1 MQSYF
6 LKIFQDITKES
17 TISYDDIYLVTY
29 THILDNSVTFFQSL
43 PLIGIKKEN
52 LFILGKSYS
61 TIPDAQKT
69 LQVSGLNVQ
78 TIGYP
83 KKWGGIDEETQREVK
98 QLCQEIKEKIG
109 SKKAEIITLESGGVL
124 RNAFYQSF
132 ANMPN
137 VTLAGAEL
145 TTQGDYFPFLYPT
158 IDVALSSAKKE
169 LEKFCVAEN
178 IIDNLNLKKLI
189 RSDWTYGIIGYGAI
203 GGEVAKDLQKNN
215 AKILVF
221 DIDKSIVPIELY
233 ADLPS
238 LISHADCIIGTTGKT
253 SLDKK
258 LIDYMKDDLTLVSTS
273 SRDTEFLQFLLDIKI
288 PFKEENTFSDLEINL
303 ENGKKVY
310 LINGGFPINYNRIFA
325 ADEAEMMMTYGL
337 WLASFL
343 QIIAFNKLSKK
354 PQENKVPLQK
364 DYQRI
369 VVKNWLN
376 YYKDFLLPERIK
388 IGEHFLREYLE

>member
-1 MQSYF
+1 
-6 LKIFQDITKES
+6 
-17 TISYDDIYLVTY
+17 
-29 THILDNSVTFFQSL
+29 
-43 PLIGIKKEN
+43 
-52 LFILGKSYS
+52 
-61 TIPDAQKT
+61 
-69 LQVSGLNVQ
+69 
-78 TIGYP
+78 
-83 KKWGGIDEETQREVK
+83 
-98 QLCQEIKEKIG
+98 
-109 SKKAEIITLESGGVL
+109 
-124 RNAFYQSF
+124 
-132 ANMPN
+132 
-137 VTLAGAEL
+137 
-145 TTQGDYFPFLYPT
+145 
-158 IDVALSSAKKE
+158 
-169 LEKFCVAEN
+169 
-178 IIDNLNLKKLI
+178 
-189 RSDWTYGIIGYGAI
+189 
-203 GGEVAKDLQKNN
+203 
-215 AKILVF
+215 
-221 DIDKSIVPIELY
+221 
-233 ADLPS
+233 
-238 LISHADCIIGTTGKT
+238 
-253 SLDKK
+253 
-258 LIDYMKDDLTLVSTS
+258 MKDDLTLVSTS